1 MFNFD
6 KVLDQRLEDHQRE
19 QDLQEEY
26 QEWIDNYISDR
37 GDLLKSEIEEIEDL
51 FWDDPEMFI
60 KEANYEI

>member
-6 KVLDQRLEDHQRE
+6 KALDDKLNEKQKE

-26 QEWIDNYISDR
+26 QEWIDNYISEN
-37 GDLLKSEIEEIEDL
+37 GDMSKSDSEEIEDL

-60 KEANYEI
+60 IIRC

>member
-6 KVLDQRLEDHQRE
+6 KVLDQRLEDYQRK

-26 QEWIDNYISDR
+26 QEWIDNYISEN
-37 GDLLKSEIEEIEDL
+37 GDMSKSDLEETEDL

>member
-6 KVLDQRLEDHQRE
+6 KVLDQRLEDYQRE

-26 QEWIDNYISDR
+26 QEWIDNYISEN
-37 GDLLKSEIEEIEDL
+37 GDMSKSDLEETEDL

>member
-26 QEWIDNYISDR
+26 QEWIDNYISEN
-37 GDLLKSEIEEIEDL
+37 GDMSKSDLEETEDL

-60 KEANYEI
+60 KQANYEI

>member
-26 QEWIDNYISDR
+26 QEWIDNYISEN
-37 GDLLKSEIEEIEDL
+37 GDMSKSDLEEIEDL

>member
-26 QEWIDNYISDR
+26 QEWIDNYISEN
-37 GDLLKSEIEEIEDL
+37 GDMSKSDSEEIEDL

-60 KEANYEI
+60 IIRC

>member
-37 GDLLKSEIEEIEDL
+37 GDLFKSEIEEIEDL
-51 FWDDPEMFI
+51 FWGDPEMFI

>member
-26 QEWIDNYISDR
+26 QEWIDNYISEN
-37 GDLLKSEIEEIEDL
+37 GDMSKSDLEETEDL

>member
-37 GDLLKSEIEEIEDL
+37 GDLFKSEIEEIEDL

>member
-19 QDLQEEY
+19 QDLHGEY
-26 QEWIDNYISDR
+26 QEWIDNYISEN
-37 GDLLKSEIEEIEDL
+37 GDMSKSDLEETEDL